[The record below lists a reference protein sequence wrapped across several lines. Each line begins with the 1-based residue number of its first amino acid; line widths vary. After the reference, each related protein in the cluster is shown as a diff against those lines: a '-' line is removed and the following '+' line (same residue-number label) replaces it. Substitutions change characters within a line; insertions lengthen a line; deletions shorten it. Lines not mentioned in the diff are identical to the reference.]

1 MSIYQ
6 ANWDN
11 SGFCS
16 WTWPLIPQKEIEV
29 MPKKEDSGK
38 QSANVPHKYPKRNSK
53 SCGASRIHVGLGK
66 SGKTKQ
72 KIGVGQAVQQ
82 K

>member
-1 MSIYQ
+1 
-6 ANWDN
+6 
-11 SGFCS
+11 
-16 WTWPLIPQKEIEV
+16 
-29 MPKKEDSGK
+29 MPKKEDAGK

-53 SCGASRIHVGLGK
+53 SCGIHVGLGK